1 MSVKAVPLSHRYSIF
16 PKDPAAHMYEVRVV
30 VEEPDP
36 DGQAFAIPA
45 WTPGSYMIRDYARN
59 VVAIRAEADGID
71 VALREIDKSTWKAAA
86 ADRPLTLV
94 ADIFAYDLSVRG
106 SHLDTTHAYFNGPCV
121 FPKVVGQEGKRCE
134 LDIIAPEL
142 AGSATW
148 RVATA
153 MRRKEAEQYGFGTYE
168 ADDYDELIDHP
179 VEIGEL
185 TIAEFEANGI
195 PHSIAIRGRTRCDIA
210 RLIHD
215 LQKLCEQQLSFL
227 GRPADLDRYVFLLYA
242 PGDGY
247 GGLEHRWSSSL
258 VCSRKNLPRKGQ
270 KRVDDNYRTFLGLAS
285 HEYFHLWN
293 VKRIRPHAVASS
305 DLATEAYT
313 RLLWV
318 FEGITSYYDDLQ
330 LKRSG
335 LISDNSYFELLG
347 RTITR
352 VQRGPGRGRQ
362 SVAES
367 SFDAWIKFYKP
378 DANANNSIVS
388 YYAKGSLIALCLD
401 LKLRLETDGRVSLD
415 DVMRECWRLYGET
428 EKGMPEDGFERLCDE
443 VSGLDLGDFFD
454 AAVRGTG
461 ELPLESLLKSHGIEL
476 HARVRSGARDK
487 GGVEGDAD
495 AAARVWIGAT
505 LLQRDGA
512 SVFSS
517 IDSGGPAE
525 LAGVAPGDQA
535 VALDGLLL
543 SAANIDDRLRAY
555 RAGDEL
561 QLTVFRGDEL
571 ISIEIELGAAPEDTC
586 YLTSDDE
593 AGDVGAARRSAWL
606 SG

>member
-1 MSVKAVPLSHRYSIF
+1 
-16 PKDPAAHMYEVRVV
+16 MYEVRVV

-59 VVAIRAEADGID
+59 IVAIRAEADGVD
-71 VALREIDKSTWKAAA
+71 VALRKTDKSTWKAAA
-86 ADRPLTLV
+86 SNRPLTLI
-94 ADIFAYDLSVRG
+94 ADVYAYDLSVRG

-121 FPKVVGQEGKRCE
+121 FPKVVGQESKRCE
-134 LDIIAPEL
+134 LHIIAPEL
-142 AGSATW
+142 ASAAKW

-153 MRRKEAEQYGFGTYE
+153 MRRKEAEQYGFGIYE
-168 ADDYDELIDHP
+168 AGDYDELIDHP

-195 PHSIAIRGRTRCDIA
+195 PHTIAIRGRTRCDIA

-227 GRPADLDRYVFLLYA
+227 GRPTDLDRYVFLLYA

-270 KRVDDNYRTFLGLAS
+270 KKVDDNYRTLLGLAS

-293 VKRIRPHAVASS
+293 VKRIRPHAVAAS
-305 DLATEAYT
+305 DLASEAYT

-335 LISDNSYFELLG
+335 LISDDSYLELLG

-401 LKLRLETDGRVSLD
+401 LKLRLETNGRVSLD
-415 DVMRECWRLYGET
+415 DVMRECWRRYGEA
-428 EKGMPEDGFERLCDE
+428 EDGMPEDGFERLCDE

-461 ELPLESLLKSHGIEL
+461 ELPLEPLLKSHGIEL
-476 HARVRSGARDK
+476 QFRVRSGAKDK
-487 GGVEGDAD
+487 GGVAIDTD
-495 AAARVWIGAT
+495 AAVRVWIGAA

-517 IDSGGPAE
+517 VDTGGPAE

-543 SAANIDDRLRAY
+543 SAANVDNRLRAY
-555 RAGDEL
+555 RAGDKL
-561 QLTVFRGDEL
+561 QLSVFRGDEL
-571 ISIEIELGAAPEDTC
+571 VSLQIELGAAPEDTC
-586 YLTSDDE
+586 YLTMDND
-593 AGDVGAARRSAWL
+593 AGDEVAARRSAWL